1 MKKRLL
7 TGVIITDCDNVF
19 QEELLRGIIS
29 QAFKSNT
36 DIAIITTMHNFFY
49 DTSHKNT
56 DKYIC
61 DLAFSD
67 KFSGF
72 LYARNTFS
80 DEKIRKYID
89 DLLLMSGKPVMLLD
103 SSGHRYFEAT
113 AIDDCSAF
121 EKITDHLIEAHGY
134 RKIYCL
140 TGPKGAFV
148 SEERLKGYRNSM
160 KLHGIPVEK
169 SYCRY
174 GDFWKESPKAL
185 AAEIIDG
192 KIARPDAVVCG
203 NDVMAMEL
211 VSALAA
217 GGIKVPEDIA
227 VTGYDNSEEARS
239 YIPSITTYRRPN
251 FQLGAEAFRRLYRII
266 TGKICSMIPNEYGS
280 ICLGGSCGCSGTDNI
295 QREDTRRK
303 KVDSQLESYL
313 LYGDMLFDITNT
325 DSLSVFADKLDNY
338 TYLIYKR
345 SRMRICLTKNYIEST
360 MGIYNDKLS
369 FHCGDEM
376 KIILSKGI
384 INREYDGIN
393 EYFSSAEILPE
404 YSSDRKYPIAYY
416 ISPLHYNDNFFGYSA
431 VSFGKNPMSYS
442 SPYLQWINY
451 VNVALEQ
458 VRIKGILSN
467 NILKSNMSMLY
478 DSATELLNRGGIEQ
492 ELLSHREFFGSDDA
506 AAIITIEL
514 AGINKIYYSSGEEKC
529 SSILRSFADLLKK
542 CVRDSEICGLWN
554 NNTLC
559 VISRDKKR
567 AGEIFEFFRNEVEE
581 SRFSDNNFNI
591 DFSVGL
597 YSVALTEEVNFGG
610 AVYQSMVNKVFS
622 YNNTENLENPQY
634 EKLCALRSSIRKDPA
649 YPWKISEIADSLY
662 LSKSYLQ
669 KIYKNFFNK
678 SIIEEMIEFRIDMAR
693 KLLEETQLTVT
704 EISRRCG
711 YSSYNYFVRQFRA
724 NVGCTPVEYRENSMK
739 S

>member
-7 TGVIITDCDNVF
+7 IGVIITDCDKVF
-19 QEELLRGIIS
+19 QEELLRGIIK
-29 QAFKSNT
+29 QAFKGNT

-80 DEKIRKYID
+80 DDRIRKYID
-89 DLLLMSGKPVMLLD
+89 DILLMSGKPVMLLD
-103 SSGHRYFEAT
+103 SSGHRNFETT

-134 RKIYCL
+134 SKIYCL
-140 TGPKGAFV
+140 TGPKGIFI

-160 KLHGIPVEK
+160 KLHGIPIEK
-169 SYCRY
+169 SYFRY
-174 GDFWKESPKAL
+174 GDFWKDASKTL
-185 AAEIIDG
+185 AAEIIAG
-192 KIARPDAVVCG
+192 KISRPEAVVCG
-203 NDVMAMEL
+203 NDIMAMEL
-211 VSALAA
+211 ISSLTA
-217 GGIKVPEDIA
+217 GGIRVPEDIA
-227 VTGYDNSEEARS
+227 VTGYDASNEAKNFT
-239 YIPSITTYRRPN
+239 PSVTTYRRPN

-266 TGKICSMIPNEYGS
+266 TGKICSMIPNERGS
-280 ICLGGSCGCSGTDNI
+280 ICFGGSCGCSGTDNV
-295 QREDTRRK
+295 RHEDTRRRK
-303 KVDSQLESYL
+303 MESTLESYL

-345 SRMRICLTKNYIEST
+345 SRLRICLTKNYIEST
-360 MGIYNDKLS
+360 MGIYNDKLG

-376 KIILSKGI
+376 KIILSKNV
-384 INREYDGIN
+384 INRSYDDISD
-393 EYFSSAEILPE
+393 YFSSADILPE
-404 YSSDRKYPIAYY
+404 YESDRNYPTAYY
-416 ISPLHYNDNFFGYSA
+416 ISPLHYNDNFFGYCA
-431 VSFGKNPMSYS
+431 VSFGKNPMAYS
-442 SPYLQWINY
+442 SSYLQWINY

-467 NILKSNMSMLY
+467 NILRSNMSMLY
-478 DSATELLNRGGIEQ
+478 DAGTELLNRGGIEQ
-492 ELLSHREFFGSDDA
+492 ELMRHRELFSTDTA
-506 AAIITIEL
+506 AEIITIEL

-529 SSILRSFADLLKK
+529 SSILRSFADVLKK
-542 CVRDSEICGLWN
+542 CVKDNEICGLWN

-559 VISRDKKR
+559 VISRDRKR

-581 SRFSDNNFNI
+581 SRFSDDNFNI

-597 YSVALTEEVNFGG
+597 YSVVLTEEVNFSG

-622 YNNTENLENPQY
+622 YNNAENLENPQY

-669 KIYKNFFNK
+669 KIYKTFFNK

-724 NVGCTPVEYRENSMK
+724 NVGCTPVEYRENSV
-739 S
+739 